1 MNPCNALTLPL
12 TTMKHL
18 AQRASDYT
26 CTCPDDSSNNYACP
40 IVMSSLPSA
49 AFGGLIGCVHCGET
63 GLWAGAYAGAG
74 AGAALTTG
82 VLIACYGCECVQLR
96 QRQITTCTRQGS
108 LANGQQQ
115 SLKLPSAPPLL
126 LGAESL
132 DANSNY
138 TTPVQSQPEP
148 MSPFL
153 LSGDAIKSDPPV
165 FLQPDIAEKK
175 SSTGIACPA
184 FCPGSQTDYV

>member
-12 TTMKHL
+12 TTVKQFAH
-18 AQRASDYT
+18 RASDYT
-26 CTCPDDSSNNYACP
+26 CTCPDDFSNEWACP
-40 IVMSSLPSA
+40 IIMSTIPFG
-49 AFGGLIGCVHCGET
+49 AFGGLIGCVRGGEM
-63 GLWAGAYAGAG
+63 GLLAGAYAGVG
-74 AGAALTTG
+74 VGAALTTCA
-82 VLIACYGCECVQLR
+82 LIAYHGCECVQLK
-96 QRQITTCTRQGS
+96 QRQITTCTKQDS
-108 LANGQQQ
+108 LVNRQQQ
-115 SLKLPSAPPLL
+115 NLKLPSAPPL

-132 DANSNY
+132 DANSNC

-148 MSPFL
+148 MYPFL

-175 SSTGIACPA
+175 SSTGIASPA